1 MKIDLSIFKNSKMP
15 ILPIILGVGIV
26 ICLVLIIP
34 QVMNSMRTLREV
46 LQKKAI
52 LKNIDCGIENFAA
65 FEDELQL
72 LNSLY
77 EDYFNRLPPQ
87 KEFPVFL
94 ELISALAKKNNIKII
109 AIEPQAMIDNPDL
122 FYMEFPVL
130 IDALCGY
137 HDLGRFINNLEDAK
151 IFMKIKDIKIAN
163 DDIIPKQ
170 HNVFLN
176 ISTFCLKE
184 VEDENVSN

>member
-1 MKIDLSIFKNSKMP
+1 MGHSDKEKNSDKEHN
-15 ILPIILGVGIV
+15 ISRRRFLKFGLAGAGAAAAVAGGVTVIKRMEGI
-26 ICLVLIIP
+26 
-34 QVMNSMRTLREV
+34 
-46 LQKKAI
+46 
-52 LKNIDCGIENFAA
+52 
-65 FEDELQL
+65 
-72 LNSLY
+72 
-77 EDYFNRLPPQ
+77 PQ